1 MVAVTAPPK
10 TRVKASPP
18 PLATTPTGAAAL
30 AEVTH
35 RLTGS
40 TGSMIDALWAVREQ
54 KRELEAQLKQVE
66 EKQRDYELQLEAKMG
81 GEGLDKAAGKNAS
94 ASFSTT
100 ITASVEGDEG
110 WSLLYAY
117 IAKNKFWHLLQRRV
131 SDPAYRELL
140 EKGKKVPG
148 VQPFPKKRLTLRT
161 LSS

>member
-1 MVAVTAPPK
+1 MVTAAAPSKPR
-10 TRVKASPP
+10 TKAPP
-18 PLATTPTGAAAL
+18 PPAAEAANTAAL
-30 AEVTH
+30 AAITH

-40 TGSMIDALWAVREQ
+40 TGTMIDALWAVREQ
-54 KRELEAQLKQVE
+54 KRALEASLKEVE
-66 EKQRDYELQLEAKMG
+66 EKQRDYEVQLEAKMA
-81 GEGLDKAAGKNAS
+81 GEGLDKAAGKAAS